1 LQKFLI
7 DLTSQKKK
15 RRFYNIGKIL
25 MLLSSKLNGV
35 KARSFILSM
44 MVHLLLLDFLIT
56 ATLLRVPLRTS

>member
-1 LQKFLI
+1 LEKFLI

-15 RRFYNIGKIL
+15 RRFYNTGKRL
-25 MLLSSKLNGV
+25 MLLSSKLNVV

-56 ATLLRVPLRTS
+56 VTLLRVPLRTS